1 MKISPLDIEKMKF
14 KVCFRG
20 YQRREVDEF
29 LDSLTVEYEGLIN
42 ENENLR
48 EKQVVIEGQLKE
60 LKNKESILTQTLTNA
75 QKLVEEMKEGAQK
88 DASLI
93 VKQAE
98 FQAEEVLRDS
108 RDESVHIRSEILDLR
123 KQRMFFIERCRSTI
137 DSFQK
142 LLEIEVQEQS
152 LETENS

>member
-14 KVCFRG
+14 RVCFRG
-20 YQRREVDEF
+20 YQRRDVDEF

-42 ENENLR
+42 ENESLR
-48 EKQVVIEGQLKE
+48 EKQVVLEGQLKE
-60 LKNKESILTQTLTNA
+60 LKNKESVLTQTLTNA

-98 FQAEEVLRDS
+98 LQAEEVLKNS
-108 RDESVHIRSEILDLR
+108 REESVHIRSEILDLR
-123 KQRMFFIERCRSTI
+123 KQRMFFMERCRSTI

-142 LLEIEVQEQS
+142 LLEIEIQEQS
-152 LETENS
+152 LERENS